1 MNFAKCFQRDPE
13 ICGGETILKGTRV
26 TLRTVL
32 ASLADGSSF
41 EQIVEDFPSL
51 TENQL
56 RAVVAFAAASAK
68 EDLPTQVL
76 PAAGRESNSTRI
88 FPFLWCRF
96 SHLTGTT
103 CIQSWTKA

>member
-1 MNFAKCFQRDPE
+1 MNFADYFQRDPE

-41 EQIVEDFPSL
+41 QQIFEDFPSL
-51 TENQL
+51 TEDQL

-68 EDLPTQVL
+68 EDLPTRVL
-76 PAAGRESNSTRI
+76 PVAG
-88 FPFLWCRF
+88 
-96 SHLTGTT
+96 
-103 CIQSWTKA
+103 

>member
-1 MNFAKCFQRDPE
+1 MAIKRTAIMNFAEYFQRDPE
-13 ICGGETILKGTRV
+13 ICGGDIILKGTRV

-41 EQIVEDFPSL
+41 EQILEDFPSL
-51 TENQL
+51 TEDQV

-76 PAAGRESNSTRI
+76 PVAG
-88 FPFLWCRF
+88 
-96 SHLTGTT
+96 
-103 CIQSWTKA
+103 